1 MAIALSLLGKIAIAG
16 AIGVATVT
24 PITYLAVNGSFNSLR
39 GGDRSSVEVKYES
52 ICRHLP
58 LKNNELETRLWVC
71 TGGQEDKPVF
81 KWWEKGS
88 TSEGTTKDIETLS
101 WKKKTDSSNA
111 FELQMKL
118 KGQDG
123 RSIQE
128 GGDTNY
134 FPSAEIEKL
143 EENCSFKR
151 YVSNLFELQCKDTTN
166 TQEGRPH
173 TLSTH
178 EIRN

>member
-1 MAIALSLLGKIAIAG
+1 
-16 AIGVATVT
+16 
-24 PITYLAVNGSFNSLR
+24 
-39 GGDRSSVEVKYES
+39 
-52 ICRHLP
+52 
-58 LKNNELETRLWVC
+58 
-71 TGGQEDKPVF
+71 
-81 KWWEKGS
+81 
-88 TSEGTTKDIETLS
+88 
-101 WKKKTDSSNA
+101 
-111 FELQMKL
+111 MKL

-123 RSIQE
+123 KSIQE

-134 FPSAEIEKL
+134 FPSVEIEKL

-151 YVSNLFELQCKDTTN
+151 YSSDSFELECKGTTN